1 MCKALQRL
9 CVSEEYGKYKA
20 ERNPACIEHRNSE
33 DYGKII
39 GRVKILQ
46 TSEGHGEE
54 FCLYLKSNEGRPSVP
69 TRTIIHLDYF
79 KEITLKVVW
88 K

>member
-1 MCKALQRL
+1 MR
-9 CVSEEYGKYKA
+9 SMESTRS
-20 ERNPACIEHRNSE
+20 ERNPACLEHRNSE
-33 DYGKII
+33 DYDKII

-69 TRTIIHLDYF
+69 TRTIIHLDF
-79 KEITLKVVW
+79 ISKR
-88 K
+88 